1 MAADSDR
8 VGALSVI
15 AVVDERERIERIL
28 ATARETLGMQIAYFS
43 EIDAGEQVIH
53 RVAGDPGGLGL
64 LDGTRVALEETYCRR
79 MLDEEI
85 PAAVPDADAEPVLRA
100 LRELEPSRPLAYLG
114 VPLQL
119 SSGRVY
125 GTLCA
130 ASEQVR
136 DELRDRD
143 VAFMRVLAR
152 LLADELERPPPGA
165 PTWLDGDSRP
175 ALSGDGRVAHLAFWV
190 VATPRAVQ
198 AARRAIVSLADWI
211 PEAIL
216 GDLLMV
222 VSELVTNSVR
232 HAGLEPSSAVG
243 IDVVVEP
250 GTIRGSVTDAGIGF
264 DIAGVPE
271 PVAGQA
277 GGWGLHIMRQVS
289 RSWGVARP
297 PSGGAAV
304 SFELELPAP

>member
-8 VGALSVI
+8 VGALS
-15 AVVDERERIERIL
+15 AVAVGDERERIERIL
-28 ATARETLGMQIAYFS
+28 ATARETLGMQIAYFT
-43 EIDAGEQVIH
+43 EMEAGEQVIH
-53 RVAGDPGGLGL
+53 RVAGDPGGMRLVS
-64 LDGTRVALEETYCRR
+64 GTRVALEETYCRR

-85 PAAVPDADAEPVLRA
+85 PAVVPDADAEPVLRA
-100 LRELEPSRPLAYLG
+100 LREVEPSRPLAYLG

-119 SSGRVY
+119 STGRVY

-130 ASEQVR
+130 ASEEPR

-152 LLADELERPPPGA
+152 LLADVLERPPAGA
-165 PTWLDGDSRP
+165 PAWLDGSSSKP
-175 ALSGDGRVAHLAFWV
+175 ALEHDGRVAHLAFWV

-198 AARRAIVSLADWI
+198 AARRAIDCLADWV
-211 PEAIL
+211 PKARL
-216 GDLLMV
+216 ADLHMV

-250 GTIRGSVTDAGIGF
+250 GVVRGSVTDPGVGF
-264 DIAGVPE
+264 DVADVPE
-271 PVAGQA
+271 PETGQI

-289 RSWGVARP
+289 RSWAVVRP
-297 PSGGAAV
+297 PSGGVAV
-304 SFELELPAP
+304 SFELDLA